1 MTSNGPTNLI
11 LNIGTLGALI
21 MALVLGGIIASDMYS
36 IVQDIEYQNKANG
49 DAVNQTFSQLLD
61 VQKANNIRGNNSI
74 LLFKNLILSQIN
86 QTNQTNTLLNYLT
99 DNFGV
104 NSGYIERENFQYGQ
118 ANATLKFLKQAIR
131 NQELGLHNQDVM
143 IHNQEIIKANQEKII
158 NQTR

>member
-1 MTSNGPTNLI
+1 
-11 LNIGTLGALI
+11 